1 MSAKVYGY
9 AKLSQG
15 RKAMRRVGAVAVWV
29 SAMSLAGCTAD
40 WAKQNDSSILFEIG
54 KITAKSNTV
63 TGGASGNILY
73 SDVSQVIND
82 DVEVDVNIFQKN
94 PLITASSPN
103 NHVYLESYRV
113 RFFRTDGRNTE
124 GVDVPYS
131 ITGPIGSTRLH
142 TPSSGSEVNVT
153 ATITLVRHQAK
164 LEPPLRNMNGGA
176 LQVQLPPAPGFS
188 GSVVLTTV
196 AEITIFGRSLT
207 GSNLTATGRIQVT
220 FADFVD

>member
-1 MSAKVYGY
+1 
-9 AKLSQG
+9 
-15 RKAMRRVGAVAVWV
+15 MRRVCAAVVWV

-40 WAKQNDSSILFEIG
+40 WAKQNDSSIYFEIG
-54 KITAKSNTV
+54 QIRAISNTV
-63 TGGASGNILY
+63 TGGTSGNILY

-94 PLITASSPN
+94 PNINASSPN
-103 NHVYLESYRV
+103 NHVFVESYRV

-124 GVDVPYS
+124 GVDVPHS
-131 ITGPIGSTRLH
+131 ITGPIGSTRIH
-142 TPSSGSEVNVT
+142 TPSSGTEQEITS
-153 ATITLVRHQAK
+153 TITLVRHQAK
-164 LEPPLRNMNGGA
+164 LEPPLRNMNGGG

-196 AEITIFGRSLT
+196 AEITIFGRTLT

>member
-1 MSAKVYGY
+1 
-9 AKLSQG
+9 
-15 RKAMRRVGAVAVWV
+15 MRRVCAAVVWV
-29 SAMSLAGCTAD
+29 SATSLAGCTAD

-54 KITAKSNTV
+54 RIRATSNTV
-63 TGGASGNILY
+63 TGGTSANVLY

-94 PLITASSPN
+94 PNITASSPN
-103 NHVYLESYRV
+103 NHVYLDSYRV
-113 RFFRTDGRNTE
+113 RFLRTDGRNTE

-131 ITGPIGSTRLH
+131 ITGPIGSTRIH
-142 TPSSGSEVNVT
+142 TPSSGTEQEVT
-153 ATITLVRHQAK
+153 ATITIVRHQAK

-188 GSVVLTTV
+188 GAAVLTTI
-196 AEITIFGRSLT
+196 AEITVFGKTLT